1 MAQKRRGRPRKPKSE
16 QKVYKPTGKGRGR
29 PRKTSSEE
37 ALLSSPKTRKRKST
51 SRKKKILATI
61 VKIHCG
67 TKGYMDYL
75 VGRKVKLKTR
85 PNWVGEEFYYGII
98 MSPGYEGT
106 PMMFSKDELVLDN
119 PEEYK
124 DDSE

>member
-1 MAQKRRGRPRKPKSE
+1 MAQKRRGRPPKPKSE
-16 QKVYKPTGKGRGR
+16 QKVYKPTGKRRGR

-37 ALLSSPKTRKRKST
+37 ALLSAPRTKKRKST
-51 SRKKKILATI
+51 KRKTRALATI
-61 VKIHCG
+61 VKVNCG

-98 MSPGYEGT
+98 VSPGYEGT

-119 PEEYK
+119 PEDYK
-124 DDSE
+124 DDNE